1 MEWVGMDGM
10 YGKGS
15 RTARSHRL
23 PAALALAL
31 TLHPAPS
38 AAAAAAHISERPH
51 RDPDALVLI
60 LDRPLARLHSGLRS
74 PDPRRRSVGRSL
86 S

>member
-1 MEWVGMDGM
+1 MEWNGLGWMGCM
-10 YGKGS
+10 EKGP

-23 PAALALAL
+23 PAAL